1 MPDTRNPSRPS
12 KDPRLDSKPPAALG
26 EVLVAPSPH
35 AATLPPTAPTARVA
49 SLQAEVERLRAERET
64 DADETAGM
72 LVHIAE
78 SDRMRAAAQSQA
90 TVAGERVEALAS
102 DLEAARSRV
111 DALEVEVAGLRE
123 QWSLA
128 EARLGTARETIATA
142 LALLEEMQRREEMT
156 SSMRA
161 RSVRDTLHA
170 LGRAA
175 ADAEPKATPSDRA
188 SGPESSVEIV
198 GTHDMDWD
206 LDLAEPE

>member
-12 KDPRLDSKPPAALG
+12 RDPRLDSKPPAALG
-26 EVLVAPSPH
+26 ETPLASSPYG
-35 AATLPPTAPTARVA
+35 ATIPPTGRVA
-49 SLQAEVERLRAERET
+49 SLQAEVERLRAERES

-72 LVHIAE
+72 LVQIAE

-90 TVAGERVEALAS
+90 VVASERVEAMQS
-102 DLEAARSRV
+102 DLDEARSRV

-128 EARLGTARETIATA
+128 ESRLGAARETIATA
-142 LALLEEMQRREEMT
+142 LALLEEMQRREELT

-161 RSVRDTLHA
+161 RSVRDTLRA
-170 LGRAA
+170 LGHAA
-175 ADAEPKATPSDRA
+175 GNAETKAPPGDRA

-198 GTHDMDWD
+198 GTHDLEWD
-206 LDLAEPE
+206 LDLAEHE

>member
-1 MPDTRNPSRPS
+1 
-12 KDPRLDSKPPAALG
+12 
-26 EVLVAPSPH
+26 
-35 AATLPPTAPTARVA
+35 
-49 SLQAEVERLRAERET
+49 
-64 DADETAGM
+64 
-72 LVHIAE
+72 
-78 SDRMRAAAQSQA
+78 MRAAAQSQA
-90 TVAGERVEALAS
+90 MEAGERVEALAS

-128 EARLGTARETIATA
+128 EARLSTARETISTA

-170 LGRAA
+170 LGRGA
-175 ADAEPKATPSDRA
+175 ADAESKAPPSDRA

-206 LDLAEPE
+206 LDFAEPE